1 MKPPKESPARNE
13 CRTSR
18 TRQGSIPYAL
28 IRTPSS
34 NFTLESLLPQTKPG
48 RKNVV
53 TRYYDL
59 AFARL
64 QNVH

>member
-34 NFTLESLLPQTKPG
+34 NFTLESLLPQTKPVLSDEPV
-48 RKNVV
+48 K
-53 TRYYDL
+53 T
-59 AFARL
+59 
-64 QNVH
+64 